1 VLGSAQSVV
10 AGNEVKIDWIRGITT
25 MQEIDEFAAAL
36 RKYHRILG
44 PVENYGL
51 YASHLVEA

>member
-1 VLGSAQSVV
+1 MV